1 MCGGRFDGIAP
12 PANSEFLARAIPGAR
27 LELFDGGH
35 GFFLQ
40 DAAALPA
47 IIAFLAEGAPPRATR
62 RRLPGMDL
70 TATPEWKALAAHYDE
85 ISTRH
90 LRELFADDPE
100 RTSRMTAAAA
110 DLVLDYSKQRATDE
124 TLRLLFD
131 LARAAKVEEHRDAM
145 FAGEHINTTEDR
157 AVLHVALRM
166 PPGSVLH
173 VDGQDVVGDVQAVLD
188 KMGDLSDRIRNGHWT
203 GATGKRIAAV
213 VNIGIGGSDLG
224 PAMAT
229 LALADY
235 AQPGLTSR
243 FVSNVDPVDLYA
255 ATHDLDPETT
265 LFVISSKTFTTLE
278 TLTNA
283 AAARDWLLAG
293 LGSAAGDDAVAKHFV
308 AVSTNAKGVAAF
320 GIDTDNML
328 EFWDWVGGRYSYD
341 SAIGFS
347 LMVAIG
353 RQAFGEML
361 AGFHAMDEHFRTAP
375 LAENLPVIQGMLNV
389 WYNNFFG
396 AQTHAVLPYSH
407 RMARFP
413 AYLQQLTMESN
424 GKSVKLDGT
433 PVDGQTGEIFWGEP
447 GTNGQHAFYQLI
459 HQGTKLIPADF
470 IAFAESTHDT
480 GDQQDLL
487 MANCLAQTKALAFGK
502 TAEEIAAEG
511 TPAAVVP
518 HKVMPGNRPSSTI
531 LAPKLT
537 PSVLG
542 QLVALYEH
550 TVFVEGTIWGIDSFD
565 QWGVELGKV
574 MAKELAPILT
584 DTAAPDLS
592 GQDASTASLVRQYRG
607 LRGRA
612 V

>member
-1 MCGGRFDGIAP
+1 MTIDP
-12 PANSEFLARAIPGAR
+12 TS
-27 LELFDGGH
+27 
-35 GFFLQ
+35 
-40 DAAALPA
+40 
-47 IIAFLAEGAPPRATR
+47 
-62 RRLPGMDL
+62 
-70 TATPEWKALAAHYDE
+70 TPEWDALAAHFKE
-85 ISTRH
+85 IGDTH
-90 LRELFADDPE
+90 LRQLFADDGD
-100 RTSRMTAAAA
+100 RATHFTAQAA
-110 DLVLDYSKQRATDE
+110 DLVVDYSKQRVNAE
-124 TLRLLFD
+124 TISLLLE
-131 LARAAKVEEHRDAM
+131 LARATKVEAHRDAM
-145 FAGEHINTTEDR
+145 FAGEHINSTEDR
-157 AVLHVALRM
+157 AVLHIALRL
-166 PPGSVLH
+166 PERAKLT
-173 VDGQDVVGDVQAVLD
+173 VDGQDVVHDVHAVLR
-188 KMGDLSDRIRNGHWT
+188 KMGDLAHRIRSGSWL
-203 GATGKRIAAV
+203 GATGKRIRAV

-229 LALADY
+229 EALADY
-235 AQPGLTSR
+235 ASPELVSR

-255 ATHDLDPETT
+255 ATHDLDPATT

-283 AAARDWLLAG
+283 AAAREWLLAG
-293 LGSAAGDDAVAKHFV
+293 LKAAAADGSVDPDAVAKHFI
-308 AVSTNAKGVAAF
+308 AVSTNAKAVAEF

-353 RQAFGEML
+353 HEAFSEML
-361 AGFHAMDEHFRTAP
+361 AGFHAIDEHFRTTP
-375 LAENLPVIQGMLNV
+375 LEHNLPVILGLLNV

-407 RMARFP
+407 RLARFP

-424 GKSVKLDGT
+424 GKSVRLDGEA
-433 PVDGQTGEIFWGEP
+433 VKSQTGEIFWGAP

-470 IAFAESTHDT
+470 IAFAESTHDNGT
-480 GDQQDLL
+480 QQDLL

-511 TPAAVVP
+511 TPPALVP

-531 LAPKLT
+531 FAPKLT
-537 PSVLG
+537 PSILG

-550 TVFVEGTIWGIDSFD
+550 TVFVEGAVWGIDSFD

-574 MAKELAPILT
+574 MAKELAPVLSGK
-584 DTAAPDLS
+584 DAPDLS
-592 GQDASTASLVRQYRG
+592 GQDASTAALVRLYRSR
-607 LRGRA
+607 RGRP

>member
-1 MCGGRFDGIAP
+1 MD
-12 PANSEFLARAIPGAR
+12 
-27 LELFDGGH
+27 
-35 GFFLQ
+35 
-40 DAAALPA
+40 
-47 IIAFLAEGAPPRATR
+47 IIA
-62 RRLPGMDL
+62 
-70 TATPEWKALAAHYDE
+70 TPQWTALAAHYEE

-90 LRELFADDPE
+90 LRQLFADDPE
-100 RTSRMTAAAA
+100 RAERMTAGAA

-124 TLRLLFD
+124 TLRLLYEV
-131 LARAAKVEEHRDAM
+131 ARAARVEEHRDAM
-145 FAGEHINTTEDR
+145 FAGQHINSTEDR

-166 PPGSVLH
+166 PPGSTLQ

-188 KMGDLSDRIRNGHWT
+188 KMGDLSDRIRNGDWT

-224 PAMAT
+224 PAMAN

-235 AQPGLTSR
+235 AEPGLTSR
-243 FVSNVDPVDLYA
+243 FVSNVDPIDLYA
-255 ATHDLDPETT
+255 ATQGLDPETT

-283 AAARDWLLAG
+283 TAARDWLLAG
-293 LGSAAGDDAVAKHFV
+293 LGDAAGDGAVAKHFV
-308 AVSTNAKGVAAF
+308 AVSTNAKGVAEF

-347 LMVAIG
+347 LMIAIG
-353 RQAFGEML
+353 RQAFTEML
-361 AGFHAMDEHFRTAP
+361 AGFHAIDEHFKTAP

-389 WYNNFFG
+389 WYNNLFG

-407 RMARFP
+407 RLARFP

-433 PVDGQTGEIFWGEP
+433 PVEGQTGEIFWGEP

-480 GDQQDLL
+480 GGQQDLL

-550 TVFVEGTIWGIDSFD
+550 TVFVEGTIWDIDSFD

-584 DTAAPDLS
+584 DTEAPDLT
-592 GQDASTASLVRQYRG
+592 GQDSSTASLVRQYRG

>member
-1 MCGGRFDGIAP
+1 
-12 PANSEFLARAIPGAR
+12 
-27 LELFDGGH
+27 
-35 GFFLQ
+35 
-40 DAAALPA
+40 
-47 IIAFLAEGAPPRATR
+47 
-62 RRLPGMDL
+62 MDL
-70 TATPEWKALAAHYDE
+70 TSTPQWQALSEHHRAVGAQLE
-85 ISTRH
+85 
-90 LRELFADDPE
+90 LRSLFADEPGRGE
-100 RTSRMTAAAA
+100 RLSAGAA
-110 DLVLDYSKQRATDE
+110 DLTLDYSKHLVTDD
-124 TLRLLFD
+124 TLRLLVD
-131 LARAAKVEEHRDAM
+131 VARAAGVEARRDAM

-166 PPGSVLH
+166 PPGSELR
-173 VDGQDVVGDVQAVLD
+173 VDGQDVTGDVHAVLA
-188 KMGDLSDRIRNGHWT
+188 KMGQLSERIRDGSWT
-203 GATGKRIAAV
+203 GATGKRITAV

-229 LALADY
+229 TSLADD
-235 AQPGLTSR
+235 AMPGITSR

-255 ATHDLDPETT
+255 ATHDLDPAST
-265 LFVISSKTFTTLE
+265 LFVVSSKTFTTLE

-283 AAARDWLLAG
+283 EAARAWLLDG
-293 LGSAAGDDAVAKHFV
+293 LGDAAGPDAVARHFV
-308 AVSTNAKGVAAF
+308 AVSTNANAVAGF
-320 GIDTDNML
+320 GIDPANML

-361 AGFHAMDEHFRTAP
+361 FGFHAMDEHFRTEP
-375 LAENLPVIQGMLNV
+375 LASNLPVLMGMLNV

-424 GKSVKLDGT
+424 GKSVRLDGS
-433 PVDGQTGEIFWGEP
+433 PVVGQSGEIFWGEP

-470 IAFAESTHDT
+470 IVFADSTHER
-480 GDQQDLL
+480 GEQQDLL
-487 MANCLAQTKALAFGK
+487 VANALAQTKALAFGK

-511 TPAAVVP
+511 TPPELVP
-518 HKVMPGNRPSSTI
+518 HKVMPGNRPTSTI
-531 LAPKLT
+531 VAPEVS
-537 PSVLG
+537 PAVLG

-550 TVFVEGTIWGIDSFD
+550 TVFVEGTVWGIDSFD
-565 QWGVELGKV
+565 QWGVELGKAL
-574 MAKELAPILT
+574 AKELAPMLT
-584 DTAAPDLS
+584 SQTAPDLAE
-592 GQDASTASLVRQYRG
+592 QDSSTAALVRRCRA